1 MRKLNE
7 KIMEELFRAGG
18 DSGGGGGDLSSL
30 WAQLFQ
36 YGYTGDRITL
46 TLTGVTNLRGDSF
59 PNCKGVSVLNLP
71 DIQQLQNNALAHT
84 YIDEI
89 NLNDGP
95 IACTT
100 QGVFQGS
107 QNLRKLRIKGA
118 CAKYGKPLEYAS
130 TAYNFCSQCPNLEIF
145 DFEFLTG
152 PSVVAKLYKL
162 AGNIFVGDNKLKA
175 LILRNSN
182 LVIKADTDSANNIPP
197 MVKSG
202 TGYVYVPSVLLEA
215 YKADDSWSTYAAQF
229 RVLEDY
235 TVDGTTTGDIDETKI

>member
-18 DSGGGGGDLSSL
+18 DGGGGGGDLSSL

-36 YGYTGDRITL
+36 HEYTGDKTTL
-46 TLTGVTNLRGDSF
+46 TLTGVTNLRVDSF
-59 PNCKGVSVLNLP
+59 NRCKGVSVLNLP
-71 DIQQLQNNALAHT
+71 DIQQLQTNALE
-84 YIDEI
+84 YNYLDEI

-95 IACTT
+95 IACMS
-100 QGVFQGS
+100 QGVFQS
-107 QNLRKLRIKGA
+107 SYNLRKLRIKGA
-118 CAKYGKPLEYAS
+118 CATYGTPPEYIS
-130 TAYNFCSQCPNLEIF
+130 TPYNFCNQCPNLEIF
-145 DFEFLTG
+145 DFEFLSS
-152 PSVVAKLYKL
+152 PSVVAKSYKL
-162 AGNIFVGDNKLKA
+162 AGNIFVGDKKLKA

-182 LVIKADTDSANNIPP
+182 LVIKADSANNIPP

-202 TGYVYVPSVLLEA
+202 TGYVYVPSVLLDA

-229 RVLEDY
+229 RVLEEY